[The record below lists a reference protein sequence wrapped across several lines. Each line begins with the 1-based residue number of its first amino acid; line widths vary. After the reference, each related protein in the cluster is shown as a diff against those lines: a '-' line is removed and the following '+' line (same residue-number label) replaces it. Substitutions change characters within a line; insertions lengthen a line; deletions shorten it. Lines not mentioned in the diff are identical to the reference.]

1 MNRSAELFA
10 RLGDTLSGLRG
21 RITPNAEMDKIT
33 WFRAGGLADA
43 LFQPADEED
52 LAAFLKAVPQDV
64 PITIVGIG
72 SNLLVREGGISGF
85 VVRLSA
91 KGFGDAAVIS
101 PTRIRA
107 GAATPDKR
115 VAAAAQEAGIG
126 GFHFYHGI
134 PGGIGG
140 ALRMNAGA
148 NGVETR
154 ERVVEV
160 RALDRKGEVHIL
172 SNADMGYA
180 YRHSSAPKDLI
191 FTSAVFEGFPEDR
204 ETIKAA
210 MAAVQHHRETVQP
223 IREKTGGSTFK
234 NPEGTSAWKEI
245 DKAGCRGLMIGGAQ
259 MSPMHCNFM
268 INTGTATR
276 LRPRISRRDG
286 ARPRAD
292 EFGHPPAM
300 GNQAHR
306 QFQAAPRGAGISG
319 AALVASNARGAMKP
333 FDGYGRPEV
342 ASCQREHRFGERRRR
357 FLRQI
362 VAGACDHPLFVR
374 PREMASVVVERCRA
388 DRRRRLRLAARC
400 SARRCRAPAPGG
412 PRWRPRSGRRL
423 CRRSDGGRNG

>member
-1 MNRSAELFA
+1 MNRGGALLEK
-10 RLGDTLSGLRG
+10 LGDRLTGLRG

-33 WFRAGGLADA
+33 WFRAGGVADA
-43 LFQPADEED
+43 LYQPADEED
-52 LAAFLKAVPQDV
+52 LAAFLKAMPQEIPV
-64 PITIVGIG
+64 TVVGIG
-72 SNLLVREGGISGF
+72 SNLLVREGGITGF

-91 KGFGDAAVIS
+91 KGFGEAEVIS

-115 VAAAAQEAGIG
+115 VAALVQEAGIG

-154 ERVVEV
+154 ERVIEV
-160 RALDRKGEVHIL
+160 RALDRKGDLHVL

-191 FTSAVFEGFPEDR
+191 FTSALFEGYPEDR

-268 INTGTATR
+268 INTGTATGYDLEHLGETVRARVMENSGIR
-276 LRPRISRRDG
+276 LQWEIKRIG
-286 ARPRAD
+286 NFKPGHEVQ
-292 EFGHPPAM
+292 EFLG
-300 GNQAHR
+300 Q
-306 QFQAAPRGAGISG
+306 
-319 AALVASNARGAMKP
+319 L
-333 FDGYGRPEV
+333 
-342 ASCQREHRFGERRRR
+342 
-357 FLRQI
+357 L
-362 VAGACDHPLFVR
+362 
-374 PREMASVVVERCRA
+374 
-388 DRRRRLRLAARC
+388 
-400 SARRCRAPAPGG
+400 
-412 PRWRPRSGRRL
+412 
-423 CRRSDGGRNG
+423 